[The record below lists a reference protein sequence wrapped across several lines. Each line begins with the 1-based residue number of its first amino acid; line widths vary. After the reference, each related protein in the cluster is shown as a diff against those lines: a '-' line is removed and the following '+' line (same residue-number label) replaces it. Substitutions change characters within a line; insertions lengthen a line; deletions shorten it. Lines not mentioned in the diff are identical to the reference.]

1 MLQNRYSYADNSNVV
16 HRSVSD
22 KKLYYSD
29 DGSVKNVEDILY

>member
-1 MLQNRYSYADNSNVV
+1 MLNNFIVV

-29 DGSVKNVEDILY
+29 DGSMKNEIEIEDIILILL